1 LPDAGGI
8 YVRDVPP
15 GAVKSVVFGYQYDQ
29 ERLVHD
35 ANRILAFD
43 ADVRLQRAIVNE
55 QSGELDLQLVQI

>member
-1 LPDAGGI
+1 
-8 YVRDVPP
+8 
-15 GAVKSVVFGYQYDQ
+15 VVFGYQYDQ